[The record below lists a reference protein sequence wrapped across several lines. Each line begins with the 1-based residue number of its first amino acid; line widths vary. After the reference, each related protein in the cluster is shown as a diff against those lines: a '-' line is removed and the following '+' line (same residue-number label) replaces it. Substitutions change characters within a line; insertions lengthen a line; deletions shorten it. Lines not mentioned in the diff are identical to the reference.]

1 MKKYLYILLLLFPV
15 ITNAQFS
22 LNEGLDGVSYA
33 NPKEYE
39 IGGITVS
46 GAEYFNETAVKRLA
60 GINVGDKI
68 QVPGDKITKAIKNL
82 WDQKIFSN
90 VQITATKVQG
100 DKIFLDI
107 YIQEL
112 PRLSKFKFTGVK
124 KSKQKDLREEL
135 ALIRGKVVNE
145 SVIISTENKV
155 KAYYVNKG
163 YLNAD
168 VAVKQKLDSNLQNY
182 VILTIAVDVGTRVKI
197 RDINFYGNN
206 SLKSSTLRGRLKDTK
221 VARWYNIFTTSKY
234 IASTFEADKQGVI
247 DKYNEKGFRDAK
259 IESDTIYNINE
270 NRIIIDITVNE
281 GSQYYFR
288 DIKWVGNTI
297 HSTEDLNK
305 ILDIRKGDVYNKS
318 TLDSRLF
325 MNQNGRD
332 VSSLYL
338 DAGYLFFQVSAVE
351 VNIENDSIDYEMRIY
366 EGKQARVNNVTIIG
380 NTKTRDHVIRR
391 EIRTSPGQLFSRAD
405 IIRTQRELA
414 QLGYFNPET
423 LGVNPKPNQEDGTV
437 DIEYVVEEKPSDQI
451 ELSGGWGGGRI
462 LGTLGVTFSNFSARN
477 FFNGSAWR
485 PLPSGDGQRLS
496 IRAQSSGAGYQNY
509 SMSFTEPWL
518 GGRKPNSLSISLFH
532 SIQQTASADSRSLAQ
547 SLKIYGAS
555 VGLGQR
561 LKFPDDFFTL
571 YNEVSY
577 QYYVLNN
584 FFSTFAFSDGVA
596 NNISFKTVLSRNSI
610 DSPIYPKSGSS
621 TTLTLKVTPP
631 YSSFRPKDTDYS
643 EWSDQEINR
652 YVEYHKWKF
661 QTQWFSRLTRG
672 KRSFVLN
679 TKAGFGY
686 LGSYSSELGTSSFE
700 RFYMGGDGLSGFSL
714 DGREVIKFRGF
725 GTGDLSPRTGAAIVA
740 KYTAEIRYPFSLN
753 PSATIYG
760 LVFGEA
766 GNSWSRFSQVNPF
779 QVNKAAGVGIR
790 IFMPM
795 FGMLGLDWGYRFDD
809 IPGRTD
815 PNNRTEIHFTIGGN
829 INGW

>member
-1 MKKYLYILLLLFPV
+1 MKKYLYIILLLLPV
-15 ITNAQFS
+15 FANAQFS
-22 LNEGLDGVSYA
+22 LSGGLDDINYA

-46 GAEYFNETAVKRLA
+46 GAEFFNSTAVKRLA
-60 GINVGDKI
+60 GITVGDKV
-68 QVPGDKITKAIKNL
+68 QVPGDKLTKAIKNL

-112 PRLSKFKFTGVK
+112 PRLSKFKFKGVK

-145 SVIISTENKV
+145 GLIISTKSKV
-155 KAYYVNKG
+155 RSYYVEKG
-163 YLNAD
+163 YYNASVD
-168 VAVKQKLDSNLQNY
+168 VIQKVDSNLQNY
-182 VILTIAVDVGTRVKI
+182 VILTIDVNVNKRIKI
-197 RDINFYGNN
+197 QDINFVGNK
-206 SLKSSTLRGRLKDTK
+206 SIKSSSLRGKLKDTK
-221 VARWYNIFTTSKY
+221 VARFHNIFTVSKY
-234 IASTFEADKQGVI
+234 IPSNFENDKAGI
-247 DKYNEKGFRDAK
+247 IAKYNEKGFRDAQ
-259 IESDTIYNINE
+259 IESDSVYKVRDNRLSIDININE
-270 NRIIIDITVNE
+270 GN
-281 GSQYYFR
+281 QYYFR
-288 DIKWVGNTI
+288 NIKWVGNTI
-297 HSTEDLNK
+297 HSTDDLNK
-305 ILDIRKGDVYNKS
+305 ILNIHKGDIYDKS

-338 DAGYLFFQVSAVE
+338 DKGYLFFQVSAVE

-366 EGKQARVNNVTIIG
+366 EGKQARVNKVTIIG

-509 SMSFTEPWL
+509 SISFTEPWL
-518 GGRKPNSLSISLFH
+518 GGRKPNSLSISAFH
-532 SIQQTASADSRSLAQ
+532 SLQSNGATRDIAQ
-547 SLKIYGAS
+547 SLKIYGLS

-571 YNEVSY
+571 YNEISY

-621 TTLTLKVTPP
+621 TTLTVKLTPP
-631 YSSFRPKDTDYS
+631 YSAFRPADTDYS
-643 EWSDQEINR
+643 TWSDQELNR

-661 QTQWFSRLTRG
+661 QTQWYTRLTRG
-672 KRSFVLN
+672 KRAFVLN

-686 LGSYSSELGTSSFE
+686 LGAYNSDIGTSTFE

-714 DGREVIKFRGF
+714 DGREIIKFRGY

-766 GNSWSRFSQVNPF
+766 GNSWSKFSQVNPY

-790 IFMPM
+790 VFMPM

-815 PNNRTEIHFTIGGN
+815 PNNKTEIHFTIGGN